1 MSADMRL
8 EELGVSGLGEV
19 DEPEFSGMAE
29 RHRRE
34 LHVHCYRMLGSFE
47 DAEDTVQETFLRAW
61 RRRETFEGR
70 STFRAWLYRIATNAC
85 LDLLAKCRPEPATG
99 GEVLWLQPYPD
110 RLLDELP
117 AGDADE
123 PESVAVA
130 RETIELA
137 YLVAVQHLAPRPRA
151 VLILR
156 DVLGWP
162 AKDVAELLGDSV
174 NSVNSALQR
183 ARAGMREHLPA
194 ERQDW
199 TGSEEDAETRELVRR
214 FTDASVATDIDRLAA
229 MLRDD
234 VRCSMPPTP
243 GLHVGRDAVV
253 NDWVQDGF
261 AGMTGL
267 RAVPTS
273 VNRQPAIAFYHWR
286 EQEGAYLPL
295 TLDVL
300 RVTGGAITEI
310 VTFHDDQFPR
320 FGLPERL
327 PADGTE
333 QSRCGRSRC
342 AAARVSR
349 WSRRVVRRVGV
360 VTRGRGSWSP
370 ATASLAESSAA
381 TPGSGS
387 AAPASAPSEPRP
399 PHRASAHRHPKART
413 VAPHTDAPM
422 EDRHEQ
428 HH

>member
-1 MSADMRL
+1 MGADTRL
-8 EELGVSGLGEV
+8 EELGVSGLGGSGLGKV
-19 DEPEFSGMAE
+19 DEPAFSRLAE

-34 LHVHCYRMLGSFE
+34 LHVHCYRMLGSFQ

-85 LDLLAKCRPEPATG
+85 LDLLAERRPEPATG

-117 AGDADE
+117 ADDADE
-123 PESVAVA
+123 PEAVAVA

-199 TGSEEDAETRELVRR
+199 TGGEEDTGTRELVRR
-214 FTDASVATDIDRLAA
+214 YTDASVATDIDRLAA
-229 MLRDD
+229 LLRDD

-243 GLHVGRDAVV
+243 GLYVGRDAVV
-253 NDWVQDGF
+253 NDWVESGF
-261 AGMTGL
+261 EGMEHL
-267 RAVPTS
+267 RAVLTS
-273 VNRQPAIAFYHWR
+273 VNRQPAVAFYLWR

-295 TLDVL
+295 TIDVL

-320 FGLPERL
+320 LGLPERL
-327 PADGTE
+327 QADDTE
-333 QSRCGRSRC
+333 
-342 AAARVSR
+342 
-349 WSRRVVRRVGV
+349 
-360 VTRGRGSWSP
+360 
-370 ATASLAESSAA
+370 
-381 TPGSGS
+381 
-387 AAPASAPSEPRP
+387 
-399 PHRASAHRHPKART
+399 
-413 VAPHTDAPM
+413 
-422 EDRHEQ
+422 
-428 HH
+428 

>member
-1 MSADMRL
+1 MGVDTL
-8 EELGVSGLGEV
+8 LKELSVSDLGEL
-19 DEPEFSGMAE
+19 DEPAFSALVG

-47 DAEDTVQETFLRAW
+47 DAEDAVQETFLRAW

-85 LDLLAKCRPEPATG
+85 LDLLAKHRPEPATG
-99 GEVLWLQPYPD
+99 GEVRWLQPYPD

-199 TGSEEDAETRELVRR
+199 TGGEEDAGTRELVRR
-214 FTDASVATDIDRLAA
+214 FTDASVATDITRITT

-243 GLHVGRDAVV
+243 GLYAGRDAVV
-253 NDWVQDGF
+253 NDWIQDGF
-261 AGMTGL
+261 ERLENL

-273 VNRQPAIAFYHWR
+273 VNRQPAVAFYLWR

-295 TLDVL
+295 TIDVL
-300 RVTGGAITEI
+300 RISGGAITEI
-310 VTFHDDQFPR
+310 FIFHADRFPR
-320 FGLPERL
+320 LGLPERL

-333 QSRCGRSRC
+333 
-342 AAARVSR
+342 
-349 WSRRVVRRVGV
+349 
-360 VTRGRGSWSP
+360 
-370 ATASLAESSAA
+370 
-381 TPGSGS
+381 
-387 AAPASAPSEPRP
+387 
-399 PHRASAHRHPKART
+399 
-413 VAPHTDAPM
+413 
-422 EDRHEQ
+422 
-428 HH
+428 

>member
-1 MSADMRL
+1 MGAETRPA
-8 EELGVSGLGEV
+8 EPGVRDLAEV
-19 DEPEFSGMAE
+19 DEPAFTGLAQ

-61 RRRETFEGR
+61 RRRETFAGR

-85 LDLLAKCRPEPATG
+85 LDLLATCRPEPATG
-99 GEVLWLQPYPD
+99 GEVRWLQPYPD

-117 AGDADE
+117 AAGADE
-123 PESVAVA
+123 PETVAVA

-194 ERQDW
+194 QRQDW
-199 TGSEEDAETRELVRR
+199 TGDETDTRTRELVRR
-214 FTDASVATDIDRLAA
+214 FTDAAVAKDVGALAT

-243 GLHVGRDAVV
+243 GLQIGRDAVV
-253 NDWVQDGF
+253 SDWIADGF
-261 AGMTGL
+261 ESLGSM
-267 RAVPTS
+267 RAVPTA
-273 VNRQPAIAFYHWR
+273 VNRQPAVAFYLW
-286 EQEGAYLPL
+286 QDSDGAYLPL
-295 TLDVL
+295 TVDAL

-310 VTFHDDQFPR
+310 VTFHADRFPR
-320 FGLPERL
+320 LGLPERL
-327 PADGTE
+327 PAD
-333 QSRCGRSRC
+333 R
-342 AAARVSR
+342 
-349 WSRRVVRRVGV
+349 
-360 VTRGRGSWSP
+360 
-370 ATASLAESSAA
+370 
-381 TPGSGS
+381 TP
-387 AAPASAPSEPRP
+387 
-399 PHRASAHRHPKART
+399 
-413 VAPHTDAPM
+413 
-422 EDRHEQ
+422 
-428 HH
+428 

>member
-8 EELGVSGLGEV
+8 EDLDVSGLFEV
-19 DEPEFSGMAE
+19 DERAFSGLAE

-61 RRRETFEGR
+61 GRRGTFEGR

-85 LDLLAKCRPEPATG
+85 LDLLAKRRPEPATA
-99 GEVLWLQPYPD
+99 GEVRWLQPYPD

-117 AGDADE
+117 AGDGDE
-123 PESVAVA
+123 PETVAVA

-162 AKDVAELLGDSV
+162 AKEVAELLGDSV

-183 ARAGMREHLPA
+183 ARAGMRQHLPA

-199 TGSEEDAETRELVRR
+199 NSGEDDIGTRELVRR
-214 FTDASVATDIDRLAA
+214 FTDACVATDIDGLAA

-243 GLHVGRDAVV
+243 GLYVGRDAVV
-253 NDWVQDGF
+253 NSWVKDGF
-261 AGMTGL
+261 EGMKGL
-267 RAVPTS
+267 RGVLTS
-273 VNRQPAIAFYHWR
+273 VNRQPAVAFYLWR
-286 EQEGAYLPL
+286 KQENAYLPL
-295 TLDVL
+295 TIDVL
-300 RVTGGAITEI
+300 RITGGAIAEI

-320 FGLPERL
+320 LGLPGRL

-333 QSRCGRSRC
+333 
-342 AAARVSR
+342 
-349 WSRRVVRRVGV
+349 
-360 VTRGRGSWSP
+360 
-370 ATASLAESSAA
+370 
-381 TPGSGS
+381 
-387 AAPASAPSEPRP
+387 
-399 PHRASAHRHPKART
+399 
-413 VAPHTDAPM
+413 
-422 EDRHEQ
+422 
-428 HH
+428 

>member
-1 MSADMRL
+1 MSAHTRL

-19 DEPEFSGMAE
+19 DEAAFSELAE

-61 RRRETFEGR
+61 RRRETYEGR
-70 STFRAWLYRIATNAC
+70 STFRAWLYGIATNAC
-85 LDLLAKCRPEPATG
+85 LDLLAKHRPEPATG

-110 RLLDELP
+110 RLLDEVP
-117 AGDADE
+117 AGGADE
-123 PESVAVA
+123 PEAVAVA

-162 AKDVAELLGDSV
+162 AKQVAALLGDSV

-199 TGSEEDAETRELVRR
+199 TGGDEDARTRDLVRR
-214 FTDASVATDIDRLAA
+214 YTEASVATDIPAIAA

-243 GLHVGRDAVV
+243 GLYIGRDAVV
-253 NDWVQDGF
+253 GNWIEDGF
-261 AGMTGL
+261 EGMQGL
-267 RAVPTS
+267 RGVPTA
-273 VNRQPAIAFYHWR
+273 VNRQPAIAFYLWQE
-286 EQEGAYLPL
+286 EQSAYLPL
-295 TLDVL
+295 TIDVL
-300 RVTGGAITEI
+300 RITDGAIAEI
-310 VTFHDDQFPR
+310 TTFHDDQFPR
-320 FGLPERL
+320 LGLPERL

-333 QSRCGRSRC
+333 
-342 AAARVSR
+342 
-349 WSRRVVRRVGV
+349 
-360 VTRGRGSWSP
+360 
-370 ATASLAESSAA
+370 
-381 TPGSGS
+381 
-387 AAPASAPSEPRP
+387 
-399 PHRASAHRHPKART
+399 
-413 VAPHTDAPM
+413 
-422 EDRHEQ
+422 
-428 HH
+428 

>member
-1 MSADMRL
+1 MGTDTRL

-19 DEPEFSGMAE
+19 DEPAFSGLAE

-47 DAEDTVQETFLRAW
+47 DAEDAVQETFLRAW

-70 STFRAWLYRIATNAC
+70 STFRAWLYRIATNTC
-85 LDLLAKCRPEPATG
+85 LDLLAKHRPEPATG
-99 GEVLWLQPYPD
+99 GEVRWLQPYPD

-123 PESVAVA
+123 PETVAVA

-162 AKDVAELLGDSV
+162 AKEVAELLGDSV

-199 TGSEEDAETRELVRR
+199 TGGQQDAELRELLRR
-214 FTDASVATDIDRLAA
+214 FTDASVAADIPTLTT

-234 VRCSMPPTP
+234 IRYSMPPTP
-243 GLHVGRDAVV
+243 GVYVGLDAVV
-253 NDWVQDGF
+253 NSWIEDGYE
-261 AGMTGL
+261 GMQGL
-267 RAVPTS
+267 RPVPTS
-273 VNRQPAIAFYHWR
+273 VNRQPAVAYYHWR
-286 EQEGAYLPL
+286 AEEGAYLPL
-295 TLDVL
+295 AIDVL
-300 RVTGGAITEI
+300 RISGGAITEVFI
-310 VTFHDDQFPR
+310 FDADQFPR
-320 FGLPERL
+320 LGLPERL

-333 QSRCGRSRC
+333 
-342 AAARVSR
+342 
-349 WSRRVVRRVGV
+349 
-360 VTRGRGSWSP
+360 
-370 ATASLAESSAA
+370 
-381 TPGSGS
+381 
-387 AAPASAPSEPRP
+387 
-399 PHRASAHRHPKART
+399 
-413 VAPHTDAPM
+413 
-422 EDRHEQ
+422 
-428 HH
+428 